1 MLRSEK
7 AQVVQELSETLAAS
21 PHVFVTHF
29 RGLSA
34 NQATELRRRVRVAG
48 GRYKVI
54 KNRLARR
61 AAEGKGAEQ
70 LSAQLTGP
78 CAFVSHPDD
87 PVGLAKVLSEF
98 AKDNPQVEIFAGLV
112 DARDVIDGEAV
123 KRLSTLPG
131 LPDLRAQLLALI
143 LTPATM
149 LVRLI
154 GTPGTQ
160 LARVVDAR
168 RESLEGGASE

>member
-7 AQVVQELSETLAAS
+7 AEFIRGLSETLAGA
-21 PHVFVTHF
+21 PHVFVAHF

-34 NQATELRRRVRVAG
+34 NQANELRRRVRVAG
-48 GRYKVI
+48 GRYQVI

-61 AAEGKGAEQ
+61 AAEGRGAAK
-70 LSAQLTGP
+70 LSALLTGP

-87 PVGLAKVLSEF
+87 PVGMAKVLSEF
-98 AKDNPQVEIFAGLV
+98 AKDNPQVEVFAGLV
-112 DARDVIDGEAV
+112 DDREVVNGEGV

-131 LPDLRAQLLALI
+131 LPELRAQLLALM

-149 LVRLI
+149 LVRLV

-168 RESLEGGASE
+168 RESLGGGAD